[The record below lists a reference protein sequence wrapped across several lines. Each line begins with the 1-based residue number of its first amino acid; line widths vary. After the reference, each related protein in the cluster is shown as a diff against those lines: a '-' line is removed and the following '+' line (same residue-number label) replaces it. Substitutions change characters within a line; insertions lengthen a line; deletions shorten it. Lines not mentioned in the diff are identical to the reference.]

1 MLQYARVTADEP
13 PEEHWAS
20 GQGLGRHAADAR
32 LRLSTVSLIA
42 ATGVLIV
49 AAAYTAGRAG
59 YASSAWADRAY
70 WLGQALV
77 VVPAAA
83 WLLSRRVLTAGLTM
97 GLVTVFT
104 VAEYL
109 VTICYSPLQFE
120 YADELSH
127 WRTTVNILHTGQLFT
142 RNYVLPISPHYPGLE
157 ELTSALVS
165 VTRLPVFT
173 CGLIVAGVA
182 HLLFVYLLYLLY
194 LRIRRLIPDRGHRR
208 PVLREQF
215 ALLLV
220 RFDVHLPDARPA
232 LLRPHLAG
240 RLAAGLA
247 PGRREPRRL
256 GDGGAAGHRGHGG
269 NPPRHQ
275 LHAGGRL
282 AAAQPGRPGHGQ
294 LPHRGLGRW
303 PGPAVGRGGSWAGWS
318 WPPPAR

>member
-1 MLQYARVTADEP
+1 MLQYASVTADAP
-13 PEEHWAS
+13 SQEHWAS
-20 GQGLGRHAADAR
+20 GQGLGRHAAEPR
-32 LRLSTVSLIA
+32 LRLSTVALIT

-109 VTICYSPLQFE
+109 VTVCYSPLQFE

-127 WRTTVNILHTGQLFT
+127 WRTTVNILHTGRLFT
-142 RNYVLPISPHYPGLE
+142 PNYVLPISPHYPGLE

-165 VTRLPVFT
+165 ITRLPVFT

-194 LRIRRLIPDRGHRR
+194 LRISGSFRIAGIA
-208 PVLREQF
+208 VLCYASNSHFFSFDSMFIYQTLALPFF
-215 ALLLV
+215 ALTLLAAWQLASRRAGEQRGGWV
-220 RFDVHLPDARPA
+220 TVA
-232 LLRPHLAG
+232 LLAI
-240 RLAAGLA
+240 AATVVT
-247 PGRREPRRL
+247 
-256 GDGGAAGHRGHGG
+256 HH
-269 NPPRHQ
+269 
-275 LHAGGRL
+275 
-282 AAAQPGRPGHGQ
+282 
-294 LPHRGLGRW
+294 
-303 PGPAVGRGGSWAGWS
+303 VTSM
-318 WPPPAR
+318 